1 MSGAS
6 PDECCERKADRRYGV
21 FLRSQAA
28 ACGLSGKA
36 IEHRLTSGRWLRIFT
51 GVYCMRGTRLVW
63 ETMLMAVCLWAK
75 GFVSHRATAFLWR
88 MDGVDNQVIEVTSR
102 FRRRPPQGVIVHRAR
117 ADSQVHTIRYR
128 GFIVTD
134 PTSTLI
140 DLAGVVDA
148 ATLEKAMDSALRQR
162 RTYPA
167 LILSRLDEL
176 GSRGRKGTAT
186 LRRLAEQRVGG
197 CGTDS
202 PLEVDAK
209 NFLESHGLEPPSL
222 QYWVTG
228 NNGDRR
234 RLDFAWPHARVGIEV
249 DSHDWHEGF
258 EALERDVSRSN
269 FYLDIDWKVL
279 RLTRRVMRTQG
290 ASFVRKLSRLLGQIE
305 LGL

>member
-1 MSGAS
+1 M
-6 PDECCERKADRRYGV
+6 
-21 FLRSQAA
+21 
-28 ACGLSGKA
+28 
-36 IEHRLTSGRWLRIFT
+36 
-51 GVYCMRGTRLVW
+51 VW

-75 GFVSHRATAFLWR
+75 GFVSHRAAALLWK
-88 MDGVDNQVIEVTSR
+88 MDGVNNKWLEVSSR
-102 FRRRPPQGVIVHRAR
+102 FRRRPPQDVIVHRVG
-117 ADSQVHTIRYR
+117 ADCQTHTVRHR

-140 DLAGVVDA
+140 DLAGVLDA
-148 ATLEKAMDSALRQR
+148 RTLERALDSTLRQK

-167 LILSRLDEL
+167 LILSRLDEM

-186 LRRLAEQRVGG
+186 LRRLAEERVGG
-197 CGTDS
+197 SGTDS
-202 PLEVDAK
+202 PLEIEVK
-209 NFLESHGLEPPSL
+209 NFLVSHGLRPARL

-269 FYLDIDWKVL
+269 FYLDLDWRVL
-279 RLTRRVMRTQG
+279 RITRRVMRTQG
-290 ASFVRKLSRLLGQIE
+290 STFARKLARLLGQTE
-305 LGL
+305 LRML